1 MNSLAP
7 HHIGIATRSIE
18 AELGL
23 FKFLGFV
30 EEEEFIDE
38 NQGVR
43 GLFLIS
49 SFEGDRSRNVA
60 KDCLAPTTWRI
71 ELLENLPH
79 SARLD
84 SYLKTHHKLYH
95 LAFETKNLEKD
106 SKRILD
112 ARWDGPKSPLSSFS
126 NALEVEGSVA
136 GFINSP
142 KNPKSPSRAI
152 AIDENRSSKPRFDS
166 RPRAT
171 KARMLISPVEASC
184 FARLCFIMLPNR
196 LLIELV
202 ELRRD
207 YA

>member
-1 MNSLAP
+1 MTSLAP

-30 EEEEFIDE
+30 EEEEFVDE

-49 SFEGDRSRNVA
+49 SFEGACSRNVA
-60 KDCLAPTTWRI
+60 KDCLARPTTWRI

-112 ARWDGPKSPLSSFS
+112 AKWDSPKSPLSSFS
-126 NALEVEGSVA
+126 NALETVSYTHLTLPTTGNTCRSRW
-136 GFINSP
+136 SP
-142 KNPKSPSRAI
+142 
-152 AIDENRSSKPRFDS
+152 
-166 RPRAT
+166 
-171 KARMLISPVEASC
+171 
-184 FARLCFIMLPNR
+184 
-196 LLIELV
+196 
-202 ELRRD
+202 
-207 YA
+207 YH